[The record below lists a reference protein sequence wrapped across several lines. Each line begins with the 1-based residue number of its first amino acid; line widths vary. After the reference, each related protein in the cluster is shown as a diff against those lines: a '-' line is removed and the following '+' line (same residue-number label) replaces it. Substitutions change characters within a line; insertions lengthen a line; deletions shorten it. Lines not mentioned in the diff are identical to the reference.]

1 MNACRSGYDDGD
13 EWAVCLHYSRNRGG
27 ATDCNGIGSRGV
39 VESAVSVRLTVAVLV
54 VASRL
59 MLVVLN
65 SRVGPLGT
73 TAAESVTVP
82 LKVETLLTFMMTLA
96 EEP

>member
-1 MNACRSGYDDGD
+1 M
-13 EWAVCLHYSRNRGG
+13 
-27 ATDCNGIGSRGV
+27 
-39 VESAVSVRLTVAVLV
+39 SVRLTVAVLV